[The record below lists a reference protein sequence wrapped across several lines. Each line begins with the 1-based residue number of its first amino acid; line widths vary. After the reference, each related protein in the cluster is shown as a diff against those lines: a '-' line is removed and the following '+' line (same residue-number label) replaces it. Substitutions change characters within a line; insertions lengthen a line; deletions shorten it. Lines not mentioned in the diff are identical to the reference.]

1 MERKVVSDDSFTIWR
16 EQGVK
21 RCACG
26 NDFEYSVCKTIYDDG
41 TIEHRIRCE
50 ECKRQATAE
59 GDISEAIRVF
69 NQMNEGVV
77 PIRFSVESTPEII
90 TLYVKDEDNVA
101 EMLKK
106 ELYQQTR
113 LRRFK
118 ESDFELLLRKQ
129 KYVKE
134 ADVIVNN
141 YAFKVLGEKVEVFD
155 LDQIFPGVY
164 FVPSMEML
172 SDGTILICSKDI
184 EKPEIPQKI
193 WMKLRNLNLG
203 ATKEE

>member
-1 MERKVVSDDSFTIWR
+1 M
-16 EQGVK
+16 
-21 RCACG
+21 
-26 NDFEYSVCKTIYDDG
+26 
-41 TIEHRIRCE
+41 
-50 ECKRQATAE
+50 
-59 GDISEAIRVF
+59 F
-69 NQMNEGVV
+69 NQMNESVV